1 MHMVHPYKKLEMC
14 ANKLYTMHH
23 LKRAFLTLQIHDAVE
38 MPKEVFFLRFE
49 FKHHINKYKAY
60 LNKIKTVMS
69 NISTIYPWQ

>member
-1 MHMVHPYKKLEMC
+1 MHMVHPYKNLEMC
-14 ANKLYTMHH
+14 ANKLYTIWKVHSLLYKYMM
-23 LKRAFLTLQIHDAVE
+23 LSKCQ
-38 MPKEVFFLRFE
+38 KKFFLRFE